1 MAESGMSKYSD
12 GIILGLALALIGAL
26 LHVLIGPLH
35 WENIGFP
42 RNIILLLIWCGLV
55 LTLFLLRKK
64 SARIRWMMHAGAAI
78 PSIAWCV
85 VPTIILGLTT
95 WNLLDFWSFS
105 LEYAWMATV
114 IALACLNHLSRF
126 SVKEI
131 PFLLNH
137 LGLLAALVAGA
148 LGTGDMIK
156 CDVNLK
162 NGETISISTTQV
174 VPEVSVASTAPVTP
188 GSAASAAPISQAS
201 PVELTL
207 HHFNMEV
214 YPPELAVKGEGIK
227 KGSFNGWKITTL
239 EMIPDAAPDLDAA
252 TFPGPAT
259 DNPAGNA
266 TGNATD
272 QVTGQV
278 TGEATDNPADP
289 VTGTATDNP
298 AGHVTGNATGPATG
312 PATGQV
318 TGDATDNPAGH
329 VTGDATGPATD
340 HSTGIPTGAFATGKS
355 YKPWFKSGA
364 CHAMLVKAEKDG
376 VSATGWVTSGSWFF
390 PPQSMELPD
399 GSELVMLPD
408 QSSGYFSEVSVRTP
422 DGRTADGIIEVNKPL
437 KVGPWRIIQKGYD
450 TSMGR
455 WSESSTLQV
464 IKDPWG
470 WVLDLG
476 IYSMLIGAVLN
487 FMKVARRKK
496 EVEG

>member
-35 WENIGFP
+35 WESFGFP
-42 RNIILLLIWCGLV
+42 SNIILLLVWCGLV

-64 SARIRWMMHAGAAI
+64 SARIRWMMHGGAAI

-126 SVKEI
+126 SIKEI

-156 CDVNLK
+156 CDVTLK
-162 NGETISISTTQV
+162 NGETVGISTTQV
-174 VPEVSVASTAPVTP
+174 VQEASVASTAPVTP
-188 GSAASAAPISQAS
+188 GSVASAAPVSQAS

-239 EMIPDAAPDLDAA
+239 EMIPDAAPDLNAA
-252 TFPGPAT
+252 TFPGPA
-259 DNPAGNA
+259 
-266 TGNATD
+266 
-272 QVTGQV
+272 TGQV
-278 TGEATDNPADP
+278 TGEATDP
-289 VTGTATDNP
+289 VTGQVTGPAADNP
-298 AGHVTGNATGPATG
+298 AGHATD
-312 PATGQV
+312 QV

-329 VTGDATGPATD
+329 ATDQVTDPVTGPATE
-340 HSTGIPTGAFATGKS
+340 IPTGAFATGKS

-376 VSATGWVTSGSWFF
+376 ATATGWVTSGSWFF

>member
-12 GIILGLALALIGAL
+12 GIILGLALALMGAL

-35 WENIGFP
+35 WESFGFP
-42 RNIILLLIWCGLV
+42 RNIILLLVWCGLV

-126 SVKEI
+126 SAKEI

-156 CDVNLK
+156 CDVTLK

-252 TFPGPAT
+252 TFPGPA
-259 DNPAGNA
+259 A
-266 TGNATD
+266 
-272 QVTGQV
+272 
-278 TGEATDNPADP
+278 
-289 VTGTATDNP
+289 DNP
-298 AGHVTGNATGPATG
+298 AGHVTYPVTGPATE
-312 PATGQV
+312 
-318 TGDATDNPAGH
+318 
-329 VTGDATGPATD
+329 
-340 HSTGIPTGAFATGKS
+340 IPTDAFATGKS

-364 CHAMLVKAEKDG
+364 CHAILVKAEKDG
-376 VSATGWVTSGSWFF
+376 ATATGWVTSGSWFF

-422 DGRTADGIIEVNKPL
+422 DGRTADGIIEVNKTL

>member
-1 MAESGMSKYSD
+1 MAENGLSKYSD

-35 WENIGFP
+35 WESIGFP

-64 SARIRWMMHAGAAI
+64 SARIRWMMHGGAAI

-137 LGLLAALVAGA
+137 LGLLAALLAGA

-156 CDVNLK
+156 CDVTLK

-239 EMIPDAAPDLDAA
+239 ETIPDAAPDLDAA
-252 TFPGPAT
+252 TFPSPAT
-259 DNPAGNA
+259 DNPAGN
-266 TGNATD
+266 
-272 QVTGQV
+272 
-278 TGEATDNPADP
+278 
-289 VTGTATDNP
+289 
-298 AGHVTGNATGPATG
+298 VTGNATGPVTGDPNG
-312 PATGQV
+312 PATE
-318 TGDATDNPAGH
+318 
-329 VTGDATGPATD
+329 
-340 HSTGIPTGAFATGKS
+340 IPTGAFATGKS

-376 VSATGWVTSGSWFF
+376 ATATGWVTSGSWFF